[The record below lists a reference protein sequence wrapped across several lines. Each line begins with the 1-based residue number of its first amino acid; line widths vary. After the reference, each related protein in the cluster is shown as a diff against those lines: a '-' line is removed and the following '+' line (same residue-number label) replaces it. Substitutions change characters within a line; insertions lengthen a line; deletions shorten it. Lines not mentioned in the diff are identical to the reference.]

1 MKPPIFPSFTEG
13 TPAQQL
19 MHRARMFKQA
29 ADELVAYSSSEQFLP
44 KYALLTHAIELA
56 LKAFATYSVAAGKP
70 EGEHIRNHD
79 LCGWYRRALQYGLP
93 ENPTVTEY
101 IEVLQEAHF
110 THYLRYPKELNTP
123 LPDLSVIV
131 DYTVEYLFANF
142 TPLINPR

>member
-1 MKPPIFPSFTEG
+1 
-13 TPAQQL
+13 
-19 MHRARMFKQA
+19 
-29 ADELVAYSSSEQFLP
+29 
-44 KYALLTHAIELA
+44 
-56 LKAFATYSVAAGKP
+56 
-70 EGEHIRNHD
+70 
-79 LCGWYRRALQYGLP
+79 
-93 ENPTVTEY
+93 VTEY